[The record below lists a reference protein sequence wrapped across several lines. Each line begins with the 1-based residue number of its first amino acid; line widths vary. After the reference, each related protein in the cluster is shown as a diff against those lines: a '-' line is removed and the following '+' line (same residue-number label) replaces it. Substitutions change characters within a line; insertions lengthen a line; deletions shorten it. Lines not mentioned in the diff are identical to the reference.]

1 MARMEWKGDVE
12 MQAALYNAE
21 MKLPSII
28 QEMLRSAA
36 QFVLIELQMAN
47 NTFRKYWKANKAK
60 KNQWGWFVKIGP
72 GKAKTSEGTP
82 AALAMN
88 VSEYGRQGYHP
99 QPARPFIRRT
109 LKNAE
114 EDVENI
120 MQTTFDQ
127 KMKEVMRV

>member
-12 MQAALYNAE
+12 MQAALHNAE

-36 QFVLIELQMAN
+36 QFLLFELQSAN

-60 KNQWGWFVKIGP
+60 KNQWGWFVKIGLK
-72 GKAKTSEGTP
+72 GKTESGAP
-82 AALAMN
+82 AALAAN

-109 LKNAE
+109 LQNAE

-127 KMKEVMRV
+127 EMKEVMRV